1 MKPVKT
7 SELQGA
13 ALDWAVAKC
22 ADLPYPVVYDE
33 DGREVKVSPS
43 TDWAQGGPI
52 IERERIALSYDNLDG
67 TGPCKAYY
75 LSTLFDEE
83 EGWHQY
89 GPTPLIAAM
98 RCFVAS
104 HLGDEVTI
112 PAESDQ

>member
-1 MKPVKT
+1 M
-7 SELQGA
+7 A
-13 ALDWAVAKC
+13 ARSRFHP
-22 ADLPYPVVYDE
+22 LPT
-33 DGREVKVSPS
+33 GRK
-43 TDWAQGGPI
+43 GGPI

-112 PAESDQ
+112 PAELK